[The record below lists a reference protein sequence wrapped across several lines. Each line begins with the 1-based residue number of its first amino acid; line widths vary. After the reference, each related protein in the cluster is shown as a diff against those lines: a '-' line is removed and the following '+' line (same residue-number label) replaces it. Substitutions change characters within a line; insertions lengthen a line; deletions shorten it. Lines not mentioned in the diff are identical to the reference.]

1 MIAGQANVASTDVV
15 LKGVLLN
22 DLKNLD
28 QMVIEEM
35 RIQFARSVKSFW
47 AKVDK
52 QIIRK
57 RLNGKA
63 IKLVY
68 KIAVLDTDC
77 KNGFKKFQKRL
88 WHNNRNSRILY

>member
-35 RIQFARSVKSFW
+35 RIKFARSVKSF
-47 AKVDK
+47 
-52 QIIRK
+52 
-57 RLNGKA
+57 
-63 IKLVY
+63 
-68 KIAVLDTDC
+68 
-77 KNGFKKFQKRL
+77 
-88 WHNNRNSRILY
+88 